1 MNLPFKEIAAHAEQC
16 YPREC
21 CGFVV
26 EVAGEL
32 RFFPVTNIAQ
42 GSDEYEMEPTEQLR
56 AEQAGRVAV
65 IVHSHPDV
73 GAYFSARDKDR
84 ALFEGKEPWYPG
96 VQYLV
101 VSVRNGRVDGGKLF
115 TWDPATKDFSGAET
129 PEIIRF
135 D

>member
-1 MNLPFKEIAAHAEQC
+1 MNLPFKEIVAHAKAC

-26 EVAGEL
+26 DG
-32 RFFPVTNIAQ
+32 RFVPIDNIAR
-42 GSDEYEMEPTEQLR
+42 GDDEYEMDATQQLK
-56 AEQAGRVAV
+56 AEQSGQISV

-73 GAYFSARDKDR
+73 GAYFSPRDKAR
-84 ALFEGKEPWYPG
+84 ALFDPETPWFPG

-101 VSVRNGRVDGGKLF
+101 VSVRNGRVDGARLF
-115 TWDPATKDFSGAET
+115 TWDPAVKDFSCAEA

>member
-1 MNLPFKEIAAHAEQC
+1 MNLPFKDIVAHAKAC

-26 EVAGEL
+26 EVQGEL
-32 RFFPVTNIAQ
+32 RFFPIRNIAK
-42 GSDEYEMEPTEQLR
+42 GSDEYEMEPTEQLK
-56 AEQAGRVAV
+56 AEQAGDLRV
-65 IVHSHPDV
+65 IVHSHPEV
-73 GAYFSARDKDR
+73 GAYFSARDRGR
-84 ALFEGKEPWYPG
+84 ALFEEKEPWYPG

-101 VSVRNGRVDGGKLF
+101 VSVRNGRVDGAKLF
-115 TWDPATKDFSGAET
+115 TWDPAAKDFSGVET